1 MNFRVKRDKTEFK
14 ENKIGVKPWHCI
26 NFVYVCAELS
36 STLPLFWKIFPSF
49 DWNLY
54 SLNQCSTIYAK
65 HVPRYATW
73 SSTPPYWQ
81 KIKKRTI
88 KILKTRKNFVLC
100 LWNKMPDWTDSLRES
115 QRDIKNYR
123 CLELKISSWN
133 IEFME

>member
-54 SLNQCSTIYAK
+54 SLNQYSTIYAK
-65 HVPRYATW
+65 HVPRYATQLEFY
-73 SSTPPYWQ
+73 TPMH
-81 KIKKRTI
+81 IDKK
-88 KILKTRKNFVLC
+88 LK
-100 LWNKMPDWTDSLRES
+100 RE
-115 QRDIKNYR
+115 
-123 CLELKISSWN
+123 L
-133 IEFME
+133 